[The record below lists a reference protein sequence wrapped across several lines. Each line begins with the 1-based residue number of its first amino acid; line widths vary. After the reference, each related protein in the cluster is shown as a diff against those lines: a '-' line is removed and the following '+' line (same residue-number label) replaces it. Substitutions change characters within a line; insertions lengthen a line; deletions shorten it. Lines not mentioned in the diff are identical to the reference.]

1 MSRTQPALNAE
12 KGNTMTILKTA
23 LVALALLTTT
33 VGAQAAE
40 QARPA
45 GGKANMCTVFE
56 VLGNHSGKD
65 VLVCYVGKTQKPV
78 LHAAGTFVVIEI
90 ELADGASQ
98 ELAIWYS
105 APKAAK

>member
-23 LVALALLTTT
+23 LVALALLTT
-33 VGAQAAE
+33 VSAQAAE
-40 QARPA
+40 QALPA

-65 VLVCYVGKTQKPV
+65 VLVCYVGKAQKPV
-78 LHAAGTFVVIEI
+78 MHAAGTFVVIEI
-90 ELADGASQ
+90 DLADGASQ

-105 APKAAK
+105 TPKAAK

>member
-1 MSRTQPALNAE
+1 MNL
-12 KGNTMTILKTA
+12 IKTA
-23 LVALALLTTT
+23 LVALALITTT
-33 VGAQAAE
+33 VSAQAAE

-56 VLGNHSGKD
+56 LLLTSSGKD
-65 VLVCYVGKTQKPV
+65 LLICYVGKPQRPV
-78 LHAAGTFVVIEI
+78 MHAAGTFVVIEI